1 MRSGRIAAVL
11 LVVILAALPVIV
23 ARADNV
29 IWADGPV
36 TLSSDLLD
44 AIETLLLA
52 DPPPDAESLVYAVTN
67 ISGIDTSWNI
77 SIVNLVD
84 VAPPYDTWDLETNVA
99 WAWFVQCEGE
109 DPTWVCT
116 YYEAPAGGSVGFRFP
131 WRSGYG
137 MLYGILGVHSGANMV
152 PGSSAVDFV
161 SGNTMGSTAAP
172 DTVIA
177 AGDGVIT
184 SVCSDGV
191 SMAIRVDGGP
201 VPLAYFHFQTG
212 QAFSEGQVISKGQV
226 LGTLR
231 KGSFGPAVCG
241 WAVQQS
247 DQYHLHFVFLET
259 SSGYF
264 EIGGCVLNMD
274 TENFIC
280 NGNTYP
286 TLTWLPNGGNS
297 GSGETEGEEG
307 THAGGGA
314 HIWNGIVAAIVS
326 LSDDIAGEVLPE
338 QDNIVSYMLSKAEL
352 IIQALLSIFAAL
364 YVIGI
369 TGSFLFIVITALI
382 SAEVTLLGV
391 KLSFWLGRAILPFI

>member
-1 MRSGRIAAVL
+1 M
-11 LVVILAALPVIV
+11 VILAALPVRV
-23 ARADNV
+23 ARADD
-29 IWADGPV
+29 ITWADGPL

-52 DPPPDAESLVYAVTN
+52 DPPAEAETLIYATTN
-67 ISGIDTSWNI
+67 ISGVDDSWNI
-77 SIVNLVD
+77 SIVNLID
-84 VAPPYDTWDLETNVA
+84 VAPPYDDWDLETNVV

-109 DPTWVCT
+109 DPNWDCT

-137 MLYGILGVHSGANMV
+137 MRYGVLGVHSGANMV

-172 DTVIA
+172 ATVIA

-184 SVCSDGV
+184 SVCSDGI

-201 VPLAYFHFQTG
+201 VALAYFHFQTG
-212 QAFSEGQVISKGQV
+212 QTFSEGQVITKGQV
-226 LGTLR
+226 LGLLR
-231 KGSFGPAVCG
+231 SGTFGPGVCG
-241 WAVQQS
+241 WAVQQP

-264 EIGGCVLNMD
+264 EIGGCVLNMV
-274 TENFIC
+274 TGNFIC

-307 THAGGGA
+307 AHAGGGA
-314 HIWNGIVAAIVS
+314 HIWDGIVAAIVS

-338 QDNIVSYMLSKAEL
+338 QDSLVSYMLTKAEL

-369 TGSFLFIVITALI
+369 TGNFLMLVLVGLI
-382 SAEVTLLGV
+382 SLEITLLGV